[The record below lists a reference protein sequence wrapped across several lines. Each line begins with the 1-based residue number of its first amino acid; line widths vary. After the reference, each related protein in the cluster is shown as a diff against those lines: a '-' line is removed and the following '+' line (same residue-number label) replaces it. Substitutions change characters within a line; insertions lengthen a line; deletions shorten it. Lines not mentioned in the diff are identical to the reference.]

1 MCIAQPRPI
10 VSATT
15 PLLNTPNSLQ
25 AGFPVKAY
33 TQAITN
39 LSFAASGSVDAV
51 VALGSLGTLKDEQQR
66 QLLLTEVIR
75 VLKPGCPFVFV
86 EQLNGSGG
94 LDGLLR
100 KAVGVSTGRTSGVT
114 QATVDALK
122 DVKGVGY
129 VQYDVA
135 LAETDPHAV
144 GVAFKVSAVQA
155 AASAVISAGKKA
167 KGVKSNSQGF
177 R

>member
-1 MCIAQPRPI
+1 M
-10 VSATT
+10 
-15 PLLNTPNSLQ
+15 
-25 AGFPVKAY
+25 
-33 TQAITN
+33 
-39 LSFAASGSVDAV
+39 

-75 VLKPGCPFVFV
+75 VLKPGCPFVFI

-100 KAVGVSTGRTSGVT
+100 KAVGVSTNKTQGVT
-114 QATVDALK
+114 KATIDGLK
-122 DVKGVGY
+122 DVKGFGY

-135 LAETDPHAV
+135 LGQTDPHAV
-144 GVAFKVSAVQA
+144 GVAFKGSAVQA
-155 AASAVISAGKKA
+155 AAGGVISAGKKG
-167 KGVKSNSQGF
+167 KGAKSNSQGF